1 MLAANAENNRLSD
14 GRGRAYPV
22 PCSTR
27 PVSGRWPALTPAPL
41 DGHGSS
47 SGSPPRRRSPS
58 PNDNRIVEEQGDL
71 PDPDNDEPAD
81 EQYDAEHPS
90 RRCEQVNLSLS
101 NFEDSDREEDKGAHD
116 CTLAPAHNS
125 DTLDYEG
132 DDTAPPAKRKHASP
146 SKAGDVLDGDTLNY
160 KDDGAAPPAKRK
172 HALPSK
178 AGAKMASCRDDALDS
193 DALDYEDDGAAPPAK
208 RKRASLSSKAG
219 AKKVPCKDDA
229 LNSGVLDKDASPD
242 NNARRLSSE
251 HPAETS
257 QASKRGKQRKA
268 PTQKNAGK
276 AARTVKQKADSV
288 SNKSS
293 ANTEQRKKLQS
304 SAK

>member
-172 HALPSK
+172 HAL
-178 AGAKMASCRDDALDS
+178 
-193 DALDYEDDGAAPPAK
+193 
-208 RKRASLSSKAG
+208 LSSKAG